1 MREAAPMAEMELG
14 GRASVRY
21 RSLWVDAAR
30 RFSRNR
36 IAMLG
41 LGFVLVLGLLALLAP
56 LIDRYDPSFQDYSA
70 TREGLSWD
78 HWLGTDALGRDM
90 YSRILHGARIS
101 LGVGILTQVVALSIG
116 LAVGMA
122 AGMGGRNTDNL
133 LMRAT
138 DIAFAFPDLLLLI
151 LVISVLGPSF
161 VVMFVSIGVVSWP
174 TLARLVRGQALSIQ
188 EREFVL
194 AATATGAG
202 RLRIAATHIMP
213 NTLGPVIV
221 AAVFAIPFAIFAEAA
236 LAFIGLGIPL
246 PAPSWGRL
254 VAEGHAAIRS
264 SPHLVLF
271 PTLAIALT
279 MVSFTFIG
287 DGLRDALDPRAT
299 REVGN

>member
-41 LGFVLVLGLLALLAP
+41 LAFILVLGLLALLAP
-56 LIDRYDPSFQDYSA
+56 LIDRYDPSFQDYDA
-70 TREGLSWD
+70 TRSGLSWD

-161 VVMFVSIGVVSWP
+161 VVMFISIGVVSWP

-202 RLRIAATHIMP
+202 RLRIAATHILP

-221 AAVFAIPFAIFAEAA
+221 SAVFAIPFAIFAEAA

-254 VAEGHAAIRS
+254 VAEGHAAVRS
-264 SPHLVLF
+264 SPHMVFF

-299 REVGN
+299 REVGK

>member
-1 MREAAPMAEMELG
+1 
-14 GRASVRY
+14 
-21 RSLWVDAAR
+21 
-30 RFSRNR
+30 
-36 IAMLG
+36 MLG
-41 LGFVLVLGLLALLAP
+41 LGFIVVLAVLALLAP
-56 LIDRYDPSFQDYSA
+56 LIDRYEPSFQEYESI
-70 TREGLSWD
+70 REGPSWD

-116 LAVGMA
+116 LVVGMA
-122 AGMGGRNTDNL
+122 AGMGGKNTDNV

-161 VVMFVSIGVVSWP
+161 VVMFISIGVVSWP

-202 RLRIAATHIMP
+202 RVRIAATHILP

-254 VAEGHAAIRS
+254 VAEGHGAVRS
-264 SPHLVLF
+264 SPHMVFF
-271 PTLAIALT
+271 PTVAIALT

-299 REVGN
+299 REVGK